1 MEVLAPASWGV
12 QASLGLATVSTQTP
26 TEVQNTNAF
35 VAVFSVSSAKV
46 PEQK

>member
-1 MEVLAPASWGV
+1 MEVLAPASWSV
-12 QASLGLATVSTQTP
+12 QASPELPTVSTQTP

-35 VAVFSVSSAKV
+35 VAVFSVSSAKI